1 MYADVLVEIK
11 GLDKTFTY
19 KVPLNTKVG
28 IRVKVPFGK
37 RILEGFVLNI
47 YSEKNFDYEIK
58 DIIGIIDSE
67 PVINEEM
74 MTLGKYISKKTL
86 SPLISTYQAMLPSAL
101 KAKNNFKVNK
111 KYIKVL
117 NIIKNVSLSGK
128 QKEIYDLIKSGKNNK
143 TELNKIS
150 SYAVKKL
157 IEDGIVF
164 EEEKE
169 VYRIDFEESEV
180 VKDLPLT
187 LEQKNVIESISL
199 NEFNPYLLH
208 GVTGSGKTLV
218 YIKLIEKVLK
228 MGKQAILLVPEIS
241 LTPQVVDTFRKR
253 FGKIIAI
260 LHSRLNDGEK
270 YDEWRKMTEGDAK
283 VVIGARSA
291 VFAPFNNLGIIIID
305 EEHSVTY
312 KQENTPKYN
321 TIDVALK
328 RGKYHNCPIIL
339 ASATPS
345 IESYTRAKSG
355 IYTLLEMKKRV
366 NNNLPKVK
374 LIDMKDEFKKGNRVF
389 SSDLTNKI
397 NERLK
402 NKEQIIVLLNR
413 RGFSTTI
420 SCKECGFTH
429 KCPNCDIPLTYHKN
443 MNVMKCHYC
452 DYTVPKLNVCPN
464 CKSKNINS
472 LGMGTE
478 KLEEILKDTFNARI
492 IRMDVDTTRKKGA
505 HAKIIKDFEDG
516 KYDILLGTQ
525 MIAKGLD
532 FPNVT
537 LACVINGDSSLNIP
551 DFRSAERTFELLN
564 QIAGRAGRGDKKGEV
579 IIQGFNMNHYSVI
592 CAANHDYTTFYKEE
606 MKIRKALK
614 YPPYYNLTQ
623 IVISGKIFN
632 DVNNEAVKITS
643 YLKNKFPNH
652 IILGPS
658 QSMMPKIN
666 NVYYMQVIIKY
677 KNTKELINDFIF
689 IRNKYSKSKVNVS
702 IDLNPLK
709 M

>member
-328 RGKYHNCPIIL
+328 RGKYHNCPVIL

-478 KLEEILKDTFNARI
+478 KLEEILKDTFNARV